1 MESLPQD
8 QAAQLLPNFC
18 SGPAIVS
25 VVLITQLVA
34 ILIMFVIQPVGAFF
48 WERFLM
54 LSLYLHW
61 IGLCGAAV
69 LCQARDWLS
78 RMPTGFVLAAS
89 YVLLL
94 GMTAL
99 LAEVA
104 WMLIRALRW
113 QIMLG
118 APTRSGFVVGSLGVA
133 AIVAAFVLRYFWVQ
147 HQWRCQIRAQAESRY
162 SALQARIRPHFL
174 FNTLNSLSALIR
186 RDPVTAEGMV
196 DDLADLFRVSLE
208 KRHRL
213 VPLREEME
221 TTQAYLNIER
231 VRAGD
236 KLVVDWDVPQ
246 SLLETPVPVF
256 SLQPLVENA
265 VHHGVMQ
272 RDDGGTV
279 SIRAELRTG
288 ASGGETVVVTVVNP
302 VPDIPAPSKGTQL
315 ALSNLTERLRIAYHG
330 HARLEAVLSDG
341 QFRAAMHVPVVRD
354 ARDKGVA

>member
-1 MESLPQD
+1 MENLPPE
-8 QAAQLLPNFC
+8 QATQLLPNFC

-48 WERFLM
+48 WERFVL

-61 IGLCGAAV
+61 NGLCGAAV
-69 LCQARDWLS
+69 LCQARRWLA
-78 RMPTGFVLAAS
+78 RMPTAFVLLAS
-89 YVLLL
+89 YILLL
-94 GMTAL
+94 GVTAL

-104 WMLIRALRW
+104 WMLIRALGW
-113 QIMLG
+113 QLMLG
-118 APTRSGFVVGSLGVA
+118 APSRLSFVIGSLGVA

-147 HQWRCQIRAQAESRY
+147 HQWRRQVRARAESRY
-162 SALQARIRPHFL
+162 AALQARIRPHFL

-186 RDPVTAEGMV
+186 RDPATAEGMV

-208 KRHRL
+208 KRHKL
-213 VPLREEME
+213 VALREELE
-221 TTQAYLNIER
+221 TTRAYLNIER

-236 KLVVDWDVPQ
+236 KLTVEWDVPDA
-246 SLLETPVPVF
+246 LLETPVPVF

-272 RDDGGTV
+272 RDDGGT
-279 SIRAELRTG
+279 ICIAAELRR
-288 ASGGETVVVTVVNP
+288 AMSGGETVVVTVVNP
-302 VPDIPAPSKGTQL
+302 VPETQAPSKGTQL
-315 ALSNLTERLRIAYHG
+315 ALSNLTERLRIAFDG
-330 HARLEAVLSDG
+330 HARLEATRRDG
-341 QFRAAMHVPVVRD
+341 LFRAEMHLPVVRD